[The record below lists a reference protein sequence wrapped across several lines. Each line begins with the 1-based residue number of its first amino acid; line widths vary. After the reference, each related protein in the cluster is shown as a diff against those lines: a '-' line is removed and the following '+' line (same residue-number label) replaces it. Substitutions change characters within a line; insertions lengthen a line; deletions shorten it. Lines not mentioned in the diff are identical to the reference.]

1 MAEVAVSILN
11 VDKDGA
17 VSKFYNLETAHV
29 DYFHIDV
36 MDGRFVENNNLTQM
50 LDYAITL
57 SHITL
62 VEQDI
67 HLMVQ
72 DVEEVLDDYLD
83 LGQNRI
89 SFHIEAMKGSH
100 ERTMEVISTIKENG
114 NKVGIAINPETPV
127 EEIYDYLPYIH
138 FVLVMTVVPGRGG
151 QSLIEE
157 TLDKINVLKKYCEEN
172 NIDID
177 IEADGGINGDN
188 AQQVRDAGANVLV
201 SGVYIINSQNL
212 REAVDTIRGQ

>member
-1 MAEVAVSILN
+1 MAEVSVSILN

-36 MDGRFVENNNLTQM
+36 MDGRFVENNNLSQM

-72 DVEEVLDDYLD
+72 DVEEVLDEYLD

-89 SFHIEAMKGSH
+89 AFHIEAMKGSH
-100 ERTMEVISTIKENG
+100 ERTMEIINTIKGNG
-114 NKVGIAINPETPV
+114 NKVGLAINPSTPI
-127 EEIYDYLPYIH
+127 EEIYEYLPYIH
-138 FVLVMTVVPGRGG
+138 YVLIMTVVPGRGG
-151 QSLIEE
+151 QALIED
-157 TLDKINVLKKYCEEN
+157 TLDKIKVLKNYCEEN
-172 NIDID
+172 DIDID
-177 IEADGGINGDN
+177 IEADGGITGDN
-188 AQQVRDAGANVLV
+188 AQSVRDAGANVLV
-201 SGVYIINSQNL
+201 SGVYLLKSENL
-212 REAVDTIRGQ
+212 REAVDLIKG

>member
-1 MAEVAVSILN
+1 MRKQYDDFTQLKLKDMSKSIS
-11 VDKDGA
+11 DMTYK
-17 VSKFYNLETAHV
+17 Y
-29 DYFHIDV
+29 
-36 MDGRFVENNNLTQM
+36 
-50 LDYAITL
+50 
-57 SHITL
+57 
-62 VEQDI
+62 
-67 HLMVQ
+67 
-72 DVEEVLDDYLD
+72 
-83 LGQNRI
+83 
-89 SFHIEAMKGSH
+89 
-100 ERTMEVISTIKENG
+100 
-114 NKVGIAINPETPV
+114 INPETQV

-157 TLDKINVLKKYCEEN
+157 TLDKINILKKHCEEN

>member
-157 TLDKINVLKKYCEEN
+157 TLDKINILKKHCEEN